1 MAKWSRNIERLS
13 MAERGGAERRGRE
26 GVWPALPRRG
36 PASPSL
42 SACPFSGGRQA
53 AIRGES
59 KRQRG
64 HAPLG
69 NWPTWR
75 GRTQIRTSLDCCDQ
89 PSLLA
94 MSHSRHR
101 AEAPPLQ
108 REDSGTFRSAL
119 GRRGRKAQDEWA
131 VGQGRG
137 AGCRAAFWVKL
148 PPFPG
153 VALSPPSG
161 PWGSATRPA
170 PLVTLGS

>member
-1 MAKWSRNIERLS
+1 

-119 GRRGRKAQDEWA
+119 GRRGRKAQDGWA

-148 PPFPG
+148 PPSPQRGAEPALRALG
-153 VALSPPSG
+153 VCYAPRPSG
-161 PWGSATRPA
+161 DPRLLAIGRI
-170 PLVTLGS
+170 